1 MLSLSRTNLSI
12 LLFLNLFLFSC
23 GYNFLDRPTY
33 FSPHWKT
40 IYIPPFKNYTQE
52 PEIGEFLAY
61 ELRHIFAQGR
71 LLIPVSSEA
80 EADLVLKGEV
90 LRVLLEPVSYEVF
103 LVTRERKILF
113 EGRFELIERKTGK
126 KFYENPRLTLFE
138 TYRIREDLTGSLEIG
153 KVEALRSLAKDL
165 AELIF
170 QEIFIR

>member
-1 MLSLSRTNLSI
+1 M
-12 LLFLNLFLFSC
+12 
-23 GYNFLDRPTY
+23 
-33 FSPHWKT
+33 
-40 IYIPPFKNYTQE
+40 
-52 PEIGEFLAY
+52 
-61 ELRHIFAQGR
+61 
-71 LLIPVSSEA
+71 
-80 EADLVLKGEV
+80 LKGEV